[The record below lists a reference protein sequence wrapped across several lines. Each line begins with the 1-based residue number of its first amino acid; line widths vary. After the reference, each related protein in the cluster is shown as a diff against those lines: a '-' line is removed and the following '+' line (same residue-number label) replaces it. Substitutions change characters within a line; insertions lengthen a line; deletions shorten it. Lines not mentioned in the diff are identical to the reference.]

1 MRRTVW
7 FLGLLIS
14 NAACAHGL
22 KATAATSNPS
32 VASREVIEPPATN
45 YPATEFAKVAVL
57 QWTHR
62 DFAPMPAT
70 TAQAEAYKAIN
81 RADLTEYIVQAKRQ
95 GAELIMT
102 PEFGVTGYPETADG
116 EHQFKAPEEVAPY
129 VETIPGP
136 STQYFGELSQRLGI
150 WIGFSLA
157 EKGADGN
164 YYNAA
169 VLVDAEGKV
178 RLVHRKRNLFGSE
191 RKFLKAG
198 QDAQVIETP
207 FGRMGMMICADV
219 YHSATLNDFKKRA
232 PESVLVSAAWTVHDS
247 AVHSFRAAART
258 LGSTVV
264 ASNLADFPDSGVFN
278 GDGST
283 QSHIRETKGLAFGYL
298 KRQRRGNEGELKGI
312 PIRASRSAYYSR

>member
-1 MRRTVW
+1 MNARMRRKVW
-7 FLGLLIS
+7 TLGLLIMTT
-14 NAACAHGL
+14 ACAHGL
-22 KATAATSNPS
+22 KATAATSNTS
-32 VASREVIEPPATN
+32 VALREVIEPPADQ
-45 YPATEFAKVAVL
+45 YPVSDYAKVAVL

-70 TAQAEAYKAIN
+70 MAQAEAYKSIN
-81 RADLTEYIVQAKRQ
+81 RADLAEYIVQAKRQ
-95 GAELIMT
+95 GAELIVT
-102 PEFGVTGYPETADG
+102 PEFGVTGYPRTADG

-136 STQYFGELSQRLGI
+136 STQYFGELARRLGI
-150 WIGFSLA
+150 WIEFSLA
-157 EKGADGN
+157 ENAADGN

-198 QDAQVIETP
+198 RDAQVIDTP
-207 FGRMGMMICADV
+207 FGRMGMMVCADV
-219 YHSATLNDFKKRA
+219 YHSLSLSDFKKQK
-232 PESVLVSAAWTVHDS
+232 PDSVLVSAAWTVHDS

-258 LGSTVV
+258 LGSIVV

-298 KRQRRGNEGELKGI
+298 KRQKREK
-312 PIRASRSAYYSR
+312 